1 MSMNTAIEEVIIKEV
16 NAALEDTVVD
26 TAADTE

>member
-16 NAALEDTVVD
+16 NAAL
-26 TAADTE
+26 ADVPEPIADAT